1 MIKIDDY
8 TEIFGNWCNFTDRF
22 DTLKIYSKELE
33 KIINF
38 EAENYRIN
46 RETFE
51 LGTDEFDRQ
60 FHFVND
66 TFIKNFRT
74 SVIVSLVTII
84 ENEFHNFCNML
95 QRINNL
101 KIKHNSFKGTILEQ
115 FKIYITD
122 VNSLKFDLNENDW
135 KLLNEIVELRNCIV
149 HHDSNLE
156 DWYGRKFAKVETIKN
171 LSKKIS
177 AIEIDEDSN
186 NINLNEGSCEEC
198 IKIVELFFDNLY
210 KHSLNLFPKNKN

>member
-1 MIKIDDY
+1 MRKFDDY
-8 TEIFGNWCNFTDRF
+8 TEIFGNWCNFSDRF
-22 DTLKIYSKELE
+22 DELKIYSKELE
-33 KIINF
+33 KIVNF

-51 LGTDEFDRQ
+51 LGTDEFERQ

-66 TFIKNFRT
+66 TFIKNLRT

-95 QRINNL
+95 KLIKNL

-122 VNSLKFDLNENDW
+122 VYSLRFDLNANDW
-135 KLLNEIVELRNCIV
+135 QLLNEIVELRNCIV

-156 DWYGRKFAKVETIKN
+156 DWYGRKFAKAETIKN
-171 LSKKIS
+171 LSKKIPDIG
-177 AIEIDEDSN
+177 IENDLN
-186 NINLNEGSCEEC
+186 NITLNNGSCEEC
-198 IKIVELFFDNLY
+198 IKIVESFFNSLY
-210 KHSLNLFPKNKN
+210 KHTLNLFSKNEN